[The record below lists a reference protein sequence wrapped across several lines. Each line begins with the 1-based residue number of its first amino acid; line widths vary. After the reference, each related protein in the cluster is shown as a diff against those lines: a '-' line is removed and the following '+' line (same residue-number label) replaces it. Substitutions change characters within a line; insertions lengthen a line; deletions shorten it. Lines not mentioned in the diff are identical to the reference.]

1 MTQNKEIKKID
12 FLPILR
18 NYIDTKLQ
26 IMRQKRLIRR
36 LNKTLIEK
44 FLTEYRNTI
53 RTLSRNYIRGEK
65 PDWINVYHLKCEL
78 LNLGVRKKVLDKIKQ
93 GIMKEEADIYV
104 KHDN

>member
-12 FLPILR
+12 ILSILR
-18 NYIDTKLQ
+18 NYITIKLQ
-26 IMRQKRLIRR
+26 IIHQRRLLRE

-53 RTLSRNYIRGEK
+53 RTSSRDYIRGEK
-65 PDWINVYHLKCEL
+65 PDWIDVYHLKCEL
-78 LNLGVRKKVLDKIKQ
+78 LNLGVHKKALDKIKQ
-93 GIMKEEADIYV
+93 NIMKEEADIYV